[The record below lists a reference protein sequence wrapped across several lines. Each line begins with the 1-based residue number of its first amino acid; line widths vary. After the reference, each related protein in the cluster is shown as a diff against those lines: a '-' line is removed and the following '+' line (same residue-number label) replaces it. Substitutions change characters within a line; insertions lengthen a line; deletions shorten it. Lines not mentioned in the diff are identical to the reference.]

1 MGLRELDEHR
11 DNSRFERVVER
22 EEALARVPLRE
33 SGQPFGRGSIGRAR
47 RADGSAPPSRESLHT
62 EAGAQKDAAY
72 GIHLH
77 GWRWI
82 GTAAEDVIRYQD
94 GGRDSI

>member
-22 EEALARVPLRE
+22 EEALARVPL
-33 SGQPFGRGSIGRAR
+33 
-47 RADGSAPPSRESLHT
+47 RESLHT